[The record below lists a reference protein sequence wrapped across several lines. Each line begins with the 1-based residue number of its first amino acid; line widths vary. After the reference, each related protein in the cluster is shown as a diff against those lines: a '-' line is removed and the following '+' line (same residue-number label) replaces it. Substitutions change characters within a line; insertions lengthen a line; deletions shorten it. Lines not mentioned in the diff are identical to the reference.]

1 MPLFARIDM
10 VQTRNGPPVLME
22 VELTEPS
29 LYLSQTESLQE
40 TGTQAFAAAIIE
52 QLG

>member
-40 TGTQAFAAAIIE
+40 TGTRAFAAAIIE